1 MDIFLIILAVALGFV
16 IGWRVNEHIHQSI
29 LTDILKRAGVTAED
43 LEKALDKLSTEID
56 EDVTALTSAKVY
68 VRVERVNDQIF
79 MFRKDTN
86 EFLAQ
91 GTTAKDLLDAL
102 TKRFKDMEFTVTKED
117 GAELLKENPTA

>member
-29 LTDILKRAGVTAED
+29 LTDLLKRAGVTAED

-91 GTTAKDLLDAL
+91 GTTARDLLDAL

-117 GAELLKENPTA
+117 GAELLKENPTT

>member
-1 MDIFLIILAVALGFV
+1 MDILLIILAVALGFV

-56 EDVTALTSAKVY
+56 ETPDSTTKVY
-68 VRVERVNDQIF
+68 VKVERVNDQIF

-91 GTTAKDLLDAL
+91 GTTAQDLLDSL
-102 TKRFKDMEFTVTKED
+102 TKRFKDMEFTITKED
-117 GAELLKENPTA
+117 GAELLKENPTS

>member
-29 LTDILKRAGVTAED
+29 LTDLLQRAGVTAED
-43 LEKALDKLSTEID
+43 LEKAIDKLSTEID
-56 EDVTALTSAKVY
+56 ETPDSTTKVY
-68 VRVERVNDQIF
+68 VRVERVNEQIF

-91 GTTAKDLLDAL
+91 GTTARDLLDAL

-117 GAELLKENPTA
+117 GAELLKENPTS

>member
-29 LTDILKRAGVTAED
+29 LTDLLQRAGVTAED

-56 EDVTALTSAKVY
+56 ESPAADTTKVY
-68 VRVERVNDQIF
+68 VRVERVNEQIF

-86 EFLAQ
+86 EFLEQ
-91 GTTAKDLLDAL
+91 GTTARDLLDAL

-117 GAELLKENPTA
+117 GAELLKENPTS

>member
-29 LTDILKRAGVTAED
+29 LTDLLKRAGVTAED

-56 EDVTALTSAKVY
+56 ESPASNTTKVY
-68 VRVERVNDQIF
+68 VRVERVNEQIF

-91 GTTAKDLLDAL
+91 GTTARDLLDAL

-117 GAELLKENPTA
+117 GAELLKENPTS

>member
-29 LTDILKRAGVTAED
+29 LTDLLQRAGVTAED

-56 EDVTALTSAKVY
+56 QPPASNTTKVY
-68 VRVERVNDQIF
+68 VRVERVNEQIF

-91 GTTAKDLLDAL
+91 GTTARDLLDAL

-117 GAELLKENPTA
+117 GAELLKENPTS

>member
-56 EDVTALTSAKVY
+56 ESPAADTTKVY
-68 VRVERVNDQIF
+68 VRVERVNEQIF

-91 GTTAKDLLDAL
+91 GTTARDLLDAL

-117 GAELLKENPTA
+117 GAELLKENPTS

>member
-16 IGWRVNEHIHQSI
+16 IGWRVNEHIHQEI
-29 LTDILKRAGVTAED
+29 LTDLLKRAGVTAED

-56 EDVTALTSAKVY
+56 QPPAADTTKVY
-68 VRVERVNDQIF
+68 VRVERVNEQIF
-79 MFRKDTN
+79 MFRKDNN

-91 GTTAKDLLDAL
+91 GTTARDLLDAL

-117 GAELLKENPTA
+117 GAELLKENPTS

>member
-29 LTDILKRAGVTAED
+29 LTDLLQRAGVTAED

-56 EDVTALTSAKVY
+56 ESPASNTTKVY
-68 VRVERVNDQIF
+68 VRVERVNEQIF

-91 GTTAKDLLDAL
+91 GTTARDLLDAL

-117 GAELLKENPTA
+117 GAELLKENPTS

>member
-43 LEKALDKLSTEID
+43 LEKALDKLSTELD
-56 EDVTALTSAKVY
+56 ETPGSDTAKVY

-91 GTTAKDLLDAL
+91 GTTARDLLDAL

-117 GAELLKENPTA
+117 GAELLKENPTS